1 MKNNNATS
9 FMLGKSVV
17 ADTSIRFSKKTAGRR
32 AWYIL
37 ALTKK
42 TRSRKARKYRKA
54 FTSSKKG
61 LQVFKNRNTSS
72 MRL

>member
-1 MKNNNATS
+1 MKNNSTIS

-17 ADTSIRFSKKTAGRR
+17 PDTTIRFSKKTGAKR
-32 AWYIL
+32 AWYIT

-42 TRSRKARKYRKA
+42 TRSRKARKY
-54 FTSSKKG
+54 KKG
-61 LQVFKNRNTSS
+61 LNVFKHRNTSS